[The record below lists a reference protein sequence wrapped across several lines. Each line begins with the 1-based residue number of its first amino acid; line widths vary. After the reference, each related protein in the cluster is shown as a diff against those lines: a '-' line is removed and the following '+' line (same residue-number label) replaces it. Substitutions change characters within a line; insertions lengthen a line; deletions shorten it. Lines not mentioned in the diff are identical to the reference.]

1 MGNGMAGGTV
11 IQNGQVYD
19 GSGAPAVDAD
29 VRIRGES
36 IAEIGP
42 HLPLDG
48 DNAVDAT
55 GLLVVPGLID
65 LHAHVFGGAGL
76 FALDPDQAGL
86 PTGVTTV
93 LDTGTAGALTYKTFH
108 RFVISQAQEDIYAL
122 LNISIIGCLQGHPDF
137 EPVMGELSDARYCHV
152 PSTVECIKQF
162 PDRLVGSKVRL
173 SAMLAD
179 DRPENEQVAFR
190 GALEAASQTG
200 TFLMVH
206 HSVSNVPTDE
216 MLDALRPGDVVTH
229 LYHPKRDSA
238 FEGPDRTP
246 SQALLR
252 ARQRGVVL
260 DVGHGIGSF
269 GWVAAEPACRQHGFW
284 PDTIS
289 TDLHAFCVNGPVH
302 DMPTTMS
309 KFLHLGM
316 PMTEVI
322 RASTQRPAEVLK
334 CSERVGTLQPQ
345 RQADITLLRLE
356 EGPAELYDVL
366 GQSRVAGQRL
376 VPVSV
381 FKRGVHHECRRAE
394 LTAPSPD
401 TWSIPG
407 ANQTLDPTT

>member
-1 MGNGMAGGTV
+1 MNGTV

-19 GSGAPAVDAD
+19 GSGASAVDAD

-42 HLPLDG
+42 NLPLDG

-65 LHAHVFGGAGL
+65 LHVHVFGGTGQY
-76 FALDPDQAGL
+76 ALDPEQAGL
-86 PTGVTTV
+86 TTGVTTV
-93 LDTGTAGALTYKTFH
+93 LDTGTAGALTYETFH
-108 RFVISQAQEDIYAL
+108 RFIISRAHEEIYAL
-122 LNISIIGCLQGHPDF
+122 LNISIIGCLQGHPDI

-152 PSTVECIKQF
+152 PSSVDCIKQF

-173 SAMLAD
+173 SAVLAD
-179 DRPENEQVAFR
+179 NRPENEQAAFR
-190 GALEAASQTG
+190 GALEVASRTG

-206 HSVSNVPTDE
+206 HSASNVPTDE
-216 MLDALRPGDVVTH
+216 MLDAMRPGDVVTH
-229 LYHPKRDSA
+229 LYHPKRGSA
-238 FEGPDRTP
+238 FEGTDRTP
-246 SQALLR
+246 SRALLK
-252 ARQRGVVL
+252 ARERGVVL

-269 GWVAAEPACRQHGFW
+269 GWAVAEAACQEHDFW

-316 PMTEVI
+316 PIAEVI
-322 RASTQRPAEVLK
+322 RASTQRPAEVLR
-334 CSERVGTLQPQ
+334 CGDRLGTLGPQ

-366 GQSRVAGQRL
+366 GEGRDARQRL
-376 VPVSV
+376 VPVAV
-381 FKRGVHHECRRAE
+381 FKRGVQHECRRAE
-394 LTAPSPD
+394 LTAPSPG
-401 TWSIPG
+401 TWSIYG
-407 ANQTLDPTT
+407 ATKQ